1 VISAAIHGSALRLQR
16 ILRDEGILA
25 MERLMGMVLVIIA
38 IQMFLDALRLIG
50 AIDA

>member
-1 VISAAIHGSALRLQR
+1 
-16 ILRDEGILA
+16 
-25 MERLMGMVLVIIA
+25 MGMVLVIIA